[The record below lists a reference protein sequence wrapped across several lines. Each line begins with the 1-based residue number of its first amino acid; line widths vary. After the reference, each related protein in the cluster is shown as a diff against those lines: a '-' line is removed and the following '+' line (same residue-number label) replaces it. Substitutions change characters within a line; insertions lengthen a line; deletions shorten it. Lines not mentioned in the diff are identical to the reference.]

1 MNQQAVIMYTLDLLG
16 TVAFAASG
24 ALAGVRRRM
33 DLLGV
38 IVLGVVTA
46 TGGGV
51 MRDVLLNDTPPF
63 CFKNELYLYLSVA
76 ASVVVFLTPRSFERM
91 NRAMLLLDALGL
103 GTFLVIGTSKA
114 LNFHLGFM
122 GAVIMGVMTGTAGG
136 LVRDLLS
143 NQIPL
148 ILQREIYASACVAG
162 GALFYFLHE
171 AGVPSSLNLTLSA
184 TVVIAI
190 RCAALVRGWQL
201 PRGRSLDQHK

>member
-1 MNQQAVIMYTLDLLG
+1 MNNQAEIIYALDLLG

-24 ALAGVRRRM
+24 ALAGVRRGM
-33 DLLGV
+33 DILGV
-38 IVLGVVTA
+38 VILGIVTA

-63 CFKNELYLYLSVA
+63 CFQNELYLYLAVA
-76 ASVVVFLTPRSFERM
+76 VSIVVFLTPRSFERM

-122 GAVIMGVMTGTAGG
+122 GAVIMGVMTATCGG

-148 ILQREIYASACVAG
+148 ILQREIYASACVVG
-162 GALFYFLHE
+162 GALFYFLHQTE
-171 AGVPSSLNLTLSA
+171 LPSSVNLAVSA
-184 TVVIAI
+184 LAVIAI
-190 RCAALVRGWQL
+190 RVAAIMKGWQL
-201 PRGRSLDQHK
+201 PRGKAL